1 MASLGLKYHRL
12 RASGPWASSQ
22 TSWLIKAASLL
33 ASAESSRTWST
44 LLHQQEDDGIFSPP
58 PACPSTYEAVTW
70 GRQVQGDP
78 PWACGKARVSKIC
91 LRRTQTAKPL
101 EQDWPGVKEKSH
113 LLDEYLRSTNTVQGT
128 ILRAGGRAVNG
139 APSQGSH
146 DVNSGGEGGI
156 KRAFPF
162 VCFPFTPV
170 TLVT

>member
-22 TSWLIKAASLL
+22 ISWLIKAASLL

-58 PACPSTYEAVTW
+58 VPACPSAYEAATW
-70 GRQVQGDP
+70 GRQVQSDFP
-78 PWACGKARVSKIC
+78 RACGKAWVSKIC

-101 EQDWPGVKEKSH
+101 EQDWPGVREKSR
-113 LLDEYLRSTNTVQGT
+113 LLDKYIRSTNT

-146 DVNSGGEGGI
+146 DVDRGGEAGM

-162 VCFPFTPV
+162 VCSPFTPV
-170 TLVT
+170 TLVA